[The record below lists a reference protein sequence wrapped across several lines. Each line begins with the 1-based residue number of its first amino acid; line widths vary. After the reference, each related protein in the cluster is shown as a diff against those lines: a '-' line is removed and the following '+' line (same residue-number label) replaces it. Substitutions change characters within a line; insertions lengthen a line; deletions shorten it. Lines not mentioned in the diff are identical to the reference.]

1 MKQLRIIVADDSEP
15 IRNHIVEALTKEGG
29 FMVVGEAVDGSQAF
43 WLYNRVSPD
52 VLILDLSMPKGSDF
66 EVLETIREKDKSTV
80 IIIFTSDPGLAL
92 RDPCLKAGANFYLDK
107 SDLSPLIDI
116 CRQLQQE

>member
-1 MKQLRIIVADDSEP
+1 MKQLRIVIADDSEHL
-15 IRNHIVEALTKEGG
+15 RNLVVEALSKVDGL
-29 FMVVGEAVDGSQAF
+29 MVVGEAADGAQAF

-52 VLILDLSMPKGSDF
+52 VLILDLSMPKASGF

-80 IIIFTSDPGLAL
+80 IIIFSADPGLAL
-92 RDPCLKAGANFYLDK
+92 RDACLNAGANFYLDK
-107 SDLSPLIDI
+107 SDPGPLIEI